1 MPDVIELIA
10 KLLVVIWD
18 ALTYIVEPVNVVP
31 PPPYTAPLIDEISSA
46 NVDTVWKRPLPPTS
60 NKAPGVPE
68 IPIPTKLLCMLIV
81 GVVSAAAPENVRA
94 ETPGSNTMLP
104 VVCIRIRSDAEEPR
118 NTKNSWMPVPV
129 DCSART
135 VFEYAPVRPKNC
147 NAVRVEPPPINAV
160 FAYKVLVFV

>member
-1 MPDVIELIA
+1 
-10 KLLVVIWD
+10 LLSMV
-18 ALTYIVEPVNVVP
+18 
-31 PPPYTAPLIDEISSA
+31 
-46 NVDTVWKRPLPPTS
+46 
-60 NKAPGVPE
+60 
-68 IPIPTKLLCMLIV
+68 IV
-81 GVVSAAAPENVRA
+81 GVARAVAPVNVRA
-94 ETPGSNTMLP
+94 ETPGSNTIDP
-104 VVCIRIRSDAEEPR
+104 VVCMRMRSDAEEPR